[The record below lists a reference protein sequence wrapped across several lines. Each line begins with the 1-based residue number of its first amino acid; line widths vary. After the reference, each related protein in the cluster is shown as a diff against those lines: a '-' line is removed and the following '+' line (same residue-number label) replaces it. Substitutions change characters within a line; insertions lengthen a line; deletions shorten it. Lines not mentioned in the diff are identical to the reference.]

1 MKKILTQDTLLPISF
16 VIVIGYMIFFVGTYA
31 SKLEATM
38 GEVTDLKART
48 ALVDDRN
55 KREHQQ
61 IILQLGRIEGFML
74 KMESSIQSPSKGKK
88 Y

>member
-1 MKKILTQDTLLPISF
+1 MRKILNQETLIPISLA
-16 VIVIGYMIFFVGTYA
+16 IVIGYMIFFVGTYA

-48 ALVDDRN
+48 ALIDDRN

-61 IILQLGRIEGFML
+61 IILQLGRIEGFIL
-74 KMESSIQSPSKGKK
+74 KIESSQASGKK
-88 Y
+88 F